1 MPNPRSSDTVPS
13 PPGRLSPGEIRF
25 GAGHAPDAQASRQ
38 GVKWSVAL
46 IGSGLVFIA
55 LVLFAVAYNT
65 FAFGVTA
72 AESIRPMCFVLTA
85 CCLWA
90 VVSWRMV
97 AGSVFNPYGMFLIAA
112 SLFNGGQA
120 FLYMFA
126 VDTSALSSSV
136 AVSVMQTFPP
146 QTVLSTVFLVALG
159 ITAFHI
165 GGLLSVPVLERR
177 GTRVSPE
184 NSGGIAQ
191 SGAEYR
197 RTASALRMVG
207 WGLLLVSA
215 GPVVVLLQ
223 QSISVVASSGYLG
236 IYQQEFSSSLAILAA
251 AVIPAVVFLL
261 AGSKGHPYIIAL
273 ATGVVLVYSF
283 AQFFLGNRGGAA
295 MFLVAFAWTFHRC
308 IRPLPKSLL
317 LVAGLIMLLVV
328 FPVIR
333 VFRDQGPAS
342 SLSVESLTE
351 TFTSIDNPVVSI
363 LQETGFSM
371 VTVSHTLE
379 LVPGYRDFDFG
390 VSYFYALLG
399 VVPSLFWPSHPT
411 EVHGTLSSWLA
422 RAVEPGLAST
432 YDNWGLGY
440 SFIAEAYMNF
450 GWFGTPFVLAL
461 TGFLLGWFVLSAE
474 RSGDL
479 AKIAMVGTFTGFFL
493 IYARAEANDVIRS
506 LAWYSLFPYLAVLSV
521 KLWTARARGKTVG
534 DNTPPARPPRGDTK

>member
-1 MPNPRSSDTVPS
+1 MTS
-13 PPGRLSPGEIRF
+13 PPSHSLARSIPDLQKRRNLPYLPEARASKQGMRWVVGL
-25 GAGHAPDAQASRQ
+25 AGT
-38 GVKWSVAL
+38 V
-46 IGSGLVFIA
+46 LVFLA
-55 LVLFAVAYNT
+55 LVLLAAIYST
-65 FAFGVTA
+65 FDIGFTA
-72 AESIRPMCFVLTA
+72 SESIRPMCFVLLG
-85 CCLWA
+85 CCLWT
-90 VVSWRMV
+90 VISWRMIS
-97 AGSVFNPYGMFLIAA
+97 GSVFNPYGLFLVAA
-112 SLFNGGQA
+112 ALFNGGQA

-136 AVSVMQTFPP
+136 AISVMQTFPP
-146 QTVLSTVFLVALG
+146 ETVLSTVYLVAMG

-165 GGLLSVPVLERR
+165 GGILGLPMHERFGR
-177 GTRVSPE
+177 GESEGDPE
-184 NSGGIAQ
+184 SEADY
-191 SGAEYR
+191 EK
-197 RTASALRMVG
+197 TAYALRIVG
-207 WGLLLVSA
+207 WGLLLVSG
-215 GPVVVLLQ
+215 GPVIILLQ

-236 IYQQEFSSSLAILAA
+236 IYQTEFSSSLAILSA

-261 AGSKGHPYIIAL
+261 AGSKNHPYTVAL

-295 MFLVAFAWTFHRC
+295 MFLVAYAWTFHRA

-317 LVAGLIMLLVV
+317 MISGLFMLLVV

-333 VFRDQGPAS
+333 LFRDQGTSAS
-342 SLSVESLTE
+342 FSFETLAE

-371 VTVSHTLE
+371 ITVSHTLE
-379 LVPGYRDFDFG
+379 LVPGFRDFDFG

-399 VVPSLFWPSHPT
+399 VIPSLFWPSHPT

-450 GWFGTPFVLAL
+450 GWIGAPVALAL
-461 TGFLLGWFVLSAE
+461 TGFLLGWFVLSAD
-474 RSGDL
+474 RSGDI

-506 LAWYSLFPYLAVLSV
+506 LVWYSLLPYAAVIVTKMWMDRIHNLKRLSGV
-521 KLWTARARGKTVG
+521 APQNSDEDPGDGK
-534 DNTPPARPPRGDTK
+534 